1 VLKTNLRQL
10 RKVMKNVSK
19 YPWFRAI
26 SGIGLAAAVMA
37 GCASVPAPTEQIA
50 VSKAAV
56 ANAVGAG
63 GPEFAPAEM
72 RTAQEKLDRANQA
85 MAAQDYERARWL
97 AEQAQVDAQLAVAK
111 AGSAKAQQAANALQE
126 DTRVLREELSR
137 KNR

>member
-1 VLKTNLRQL
+1 MTNI
-10 RKVMKNVSK
+10 SK
-19 YPWFRAI
+19 YQWYRTV
-26 SGIGLAAAVMA
+26 SGIGLAAVIVA

-97 AEQAQVDAQLAVAK
+97 AEQAQVDAQLAVTK
-111 AGSAKAQQAANALQE
+111 ARSAKAQKAAYALQE
-126 DTRVLREELSR
+126 DNRVLREELNR
-137 KNR
+137 KRK